1 MIDDSDDDE
10 YEFVYC
16 YLSIEREDNS
26 YKMLQKQ
33 IKVAV
38 WNSWEFYILLLGN
51 SKHFCNHIYI
61 FYATSKLTSSDK

>member
-1 MIDDSDDDE
+1 MMIDDSDDDE

-38 WNSWEFYILLLGN
+38 
-51 SKHFCNHIYI
+51 
-61 FYATSKLTSSDK
+61 